1 MDGFAGVTAIELK
14 AGATALTGSVV
25 VPVIEPDAA
34 FIVAEQA
41 VTPDASPEAEIV
53 ATAVFKDVHVTEL
66 VKFWVL
72 ASENVP
78 VAVNCCVAPVPIEG
92 LGGVTA
98 IELSVA
104 GETLKT
110 VGPGPAPDA
119 A

>member
-1 MDGFAGVTAIELK
+1 
-14 AGATALTGSVV
+14 
-25 VPVIEPDAA
+25 
-34 FIVAEQA
+34 VAEPA

-78 VAVNCCVAPVPIEG
+78 VTVNCCVAPVLIEG

-104 GETLKT
+104 AETFKT
-110 VGPGPAPDA
+110 VEPVTVPDA